1 MQRRA
6 SPCARYRICTR
17 SFMIWPSKCTKLI
30 SFGCLKLDFFFFKTI
45 LIMLIFKK
53 LCLSPSYRDIR
64 STNTRARVNSLS
76 TRAQQF
82 INTLNEKA
90 PWDCVLNVPH
100 IHILADHILEWM
112 DFWFTALGWGHGM
125 FSSASGEHLNKLL
138 KFQEMHHTNLSG
150 QRFHQ
155 MLHYHRV
162 HAFLFSRITF

>member
-1 MQRRA
+1 MQGRA

-17 SFMIWPSKCTKLI
+17 SFMIWPSKCTNIIRL
-30 SFGCLKLDFFFFKTI
+30 SETVFFFLLKNKETI

-64 STNTRARVNSLS
+64 STTSTRARVSSFS
-76 TRAQQF
+76 TRAQEF
-82 INTLNEKA
+82 IRTLNEKA
-90 PWDCVLNVPH
+90 PWDCVLNVPY
-100 IHILADHILEWM
+100 IHILADHIPAWM
-112 DFWFTALGWGHGM
+112 DFWFTALGWGYGM

-155 MLHYHRV
+155 MLRYHRV
-162 HAFLFSRITF
+162 HTFCFP